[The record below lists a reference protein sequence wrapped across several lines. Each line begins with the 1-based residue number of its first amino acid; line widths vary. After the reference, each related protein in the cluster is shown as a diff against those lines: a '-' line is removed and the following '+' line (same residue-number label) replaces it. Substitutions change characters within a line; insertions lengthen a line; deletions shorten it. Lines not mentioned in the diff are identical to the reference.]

1 MKKDFTI
8 LIYEKD
14 KTLNSILIEQLS
26 YFAKYEICLI
36 VDQINLFKIIHEKT
50 FHICILNLNQ
60 LEVDEI
66 KVIKLFHDKNKHKNM
81 ILYHDNNIEKL
92 MEYEN
97 NIMLL
102 TKPFKLKKIFN
113 YLKNIENE
121 EKKNEITFHLMENL
135 VFLPFQKTIEN
146 KRTNIKEHLTE
157 KESNLLKFI
166 YQNKNSKISKKEILT
181 NIWGINKNIETHTL
195 ETHLYRLKQKLCK
208 IEPNLNFSVTNQ
220 NGIYVFNSN
229 YSSIN

>member
-26 YFAKYEICLI
+26 YLDKYETCLI
-36 VDQINLFKIIHEKT
+36 VDQINLFKIIYKKT
-50 FHICILNLNQ
+50 FDICILNLSQ
-60 LEVDEI
+60 LEED
-66 KVIKLFHDKNKHKNM
+66 VIKFIKIFEEKNKHKKI
-81 ILYHDNNIEKL
+81 ILYQDNNTEKS
-92 MEYEN
+92 MENEN

-102 TKPFKLKKIFN
+102 TKPFKLKKLFN
-113 YLKNIENE
+113 FLKKIQNE
-121 EKKNEITFHLMENL
+121 EEKNEITIHLMEKL
-135 VFLPFQKTIEN
+135 VFLPFQKIIEN
-146 KRTNIKEHLTE
+146 KRTNIKQHLTE

-166 YQNKNSKISKKEILT
+166 YQNKNSKISKKELLT

-195 ETHLYRLKQKLCK
+195 ETHLYRLKQKLYK

-220 NGIYVFNSN
+220 NGIYIFNSN
-229 YSSIN
+229 Y

>member
-14 KTLNSILIEQLS
+14 KTLNSILTEQLS
-26 YFAKYEICLI
+26 YLDKYETCLI
-36 VDQINLFKIIHEKT
+36 VDQINLFKIIYKKT
-50 FHICILNLNQ
+50 FHVCILNLSQ
-60 LEVDEI
+60 LEED
-66 KVIKLFHDKNKHKNM
+66 VIKFIKIFEEKNKHKNI
-81 ILYHDNNIEKL
+81 ILYQDNNTEKS
-92 MEYEN
+92 MENEN

-102 TKPFKLKKIFN
+102 TKPFKLKKLFI
-113 YLKNIENE
+113 YLKNIQNEE
-121 EKKNEITFHLMENL
+121 EKKEITIHLMEKL
-135 VFLPFQKTIEN
+135 VFLPFQKIIEN
-146 KRTNIKEHLTE
+146 KRTNIKQHLTE

-166 YQNKNSKISKKEILT
+166 YQNKNSKISKKELLT

-208 IEPNLNFSVTNQ
+208 IEPNLNFSVSNQ

-229 YSSIN
+229 Y

>member
-26 YFAKYEICLI
+26 YLDKYETCLI
-36 VDQINLFKIIHEKT
+36 VDQINLFKIIYKEK
-50 FHICILNLNQ
+50 FDICILNLSQ
-60 LEVDEI
+60 LEED
-66 KVIKLFHDKNKHKNM
+66 VIKFIKIFEEKNKHKNI
-81 ILYHDNNIEKL
+81 ILYQDNNTEKS
-92 MEYEN
+92 MENEN

-102 TKPFKLKKIFN
+102 TKPFKLKKLFN
-113 YLKNIENE
+113 YIKNIQNE
-121 EKKNEITFHLMENL
+121 EENKEITIHLMEKL
-135 VFLPFQKTIEN
+135 VFLPFQKIIEN
-146 KRTNIKEHLTE
+146 KRTNIKQHLTE

-166 YQNKNSKISKKEILT
+166 YQNKNSKISKKELLT

-195 ETHLYRLKQKLCK
+195 ETHLYRLKQKLYK

-220 NGIYVFNSN
+220 NGIYIFNSN
-229 YSSIN
+229 Y

>member
-26 YFAKYEICLI
+26 YLDKYETCLI
-36 VDQINLFKIIHEKT
+36 VDQINLFKIIYKEK
-50 FHICILNLNQ
+50 FDICILNLSQ
-60 LEVDEI
+60 LEED
-66 KVIKLFHDKNKHKNM
+66 VIKFIKIFEEKNKHKNI
-81 ILYHDNNIEKL
+81 ILYQDNNTEKS
-92 MEYEN
+92 MEN
-97 NIMLL
+97 DKNIMLL
-102 TKPFKLKKIFN
+102 TKPFKLKTLFN
-113 YLKNIENE
+113 YLKNIQNE
-121 EKKNEITFHLMENL
+121 EKKNETTIHLMEKL
-135 VFLPFQKTIEN
+135 VFLPFQKIIEN
-146 KRTNIKEHLTE
+146 KRTNIKQHLTE

-166 YQNKNSKISKKEILT
+166 YQNKNSKISKKELLT

-220 NGIYVFNSN
+220 NGIYIFNSN
-229 YSSIN
+229 Y